1 MNSVCRAIKTDL
13 LLSFNN
19 ITDRIAYEAKE
30 ELGSYYELWTQLVS
44 TKLVQEG
51 YRRLSSRQA
60 FTGDELR
67 ELPEYVIVKGSSL
80 SHFNLNNNGNGAA
93 DLTLNVDYF
102 TNRWECFVHNL
113 RTDIPFLNENEFSIE
128 NAARIEE
135 AQRKIQ
141 LERNVNGNDCP
152 DSRLLP
158 IFETEFPSQQS
169 IKNKDSSTSQD
180 IVTSQPLVMDYI
192 GYCDSIYD
200 SIYSNLL
207 SDVKTKVRINLK
219 VCVYSSFTF
228 NHSHVITRSRTM
240 TYILT

>member
-1 MNSVCRAIKTDL
+1 MSVNITEDGFIIAFELLQDTMNSVCRAIKTDL

-113 RTDIPFLNENEFSIE
+113 QNRYTLFE
-128 NAARIEE
+128 
-135 AQRKIQ
+135 RKRV
-141 LERNVNGNDCP
+141 LHRKCC
-152 DSRLLP
+152 SYRR
-158 IFETEFPSQQS
+158 
-169 IKNKDSSTSQD
+169 STA
-180 IVTSQPLVMDYI
+180 
-192 GYCDSIYD
+192 
-200 SIYSNLL
+200 
-207 SDVKTKVRINLK
+207 
-219 VCVYSSFTF
+219 
-228 NHSHVITRSRTM
+228 
-240 TYILT
+240 